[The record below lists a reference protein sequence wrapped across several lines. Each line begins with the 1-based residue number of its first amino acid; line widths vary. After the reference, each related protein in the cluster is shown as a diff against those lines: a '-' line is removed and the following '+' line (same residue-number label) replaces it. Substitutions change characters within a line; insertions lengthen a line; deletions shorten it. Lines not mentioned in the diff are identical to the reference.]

1 MNPLIVIPSRLRATR
16 LPNKPLADIHGDPMI
31 VHVWR
36 RAIASGVGPVVVA
49 CGDKPI
55 YDAITQSGGVAV
67 MTDPDLP
74 SGSDRVT
81 AALAEIDPEGRHDVI
96 VNLQGDL
103 PTLDPDLV
111 TAVLK
116 PLANPSVDVA
126 TLAVEILD
134 DQEAHDPNVVK
145 IALELSAADPSV
157 GRALYFSRAPIPW
170 GDGPRWHHVG
180 VYAYRR
186 AALDRFVSLPPAAL
200 ETMEKLEQLRAL
212 AAGMRIDAAVVHTV
226 PLGVDAPAD
235 LERARHMIG
244 KAN

>member
-1 MNPLIVIPSRLRATR
+1 MKPLIVIPSRLRATR
-16 LPNKPLADIHGDPMI
+16 LPNKPLADIHGAPMI

-36 RAIASGVGPVVVA
+36 RAVASGVGPVVVA

-55 YDAITQSGGVAV
+55 FDAIQQSGGLAV

-74 SGSDRVT
+74 SGSDRVL
-81 AALAEIDPEGRHDVI
+81 AAVHQIDPEGAHDVI

-103 PTLDPDLV
+103 PTLDPSLV
-111 TAVLK
+111 EAALK
-116 PLANPSVDVA
+116 PLVAAEVDIA
-126 TLAVEILD
+126 TLAVEIQD
-134 DQEAHDPNVVK
+134 DPEAHDPNVVK
-145 IALELSAADPSV
+145 IALALHDADPSL

-186 AALDRFVSLPPAAL
+186 EALERFVAAPPAAL

-212 AAGMRIDAAVVHTV
+212 AMGLRIDAAVVHTV

-235 LERARHMIG
+235 LERARQLIG